1 MRRRHA
7 LRTGIKPR
15 KLIDF
20 ERMSEAEQK
29 KRSVY
34 AERSSQKRH
43 EHNIARSPEAR
54 DPIAPYL
61 FSQTF
66 AGTEYLCPKFHGF
79 LNRYLKLTQDG
90 KDCRSPCAEEGG
102 FEVVAK
108 INIPFDTILCYVV
121 GKVDIIPI
129 AEDVPASHAPHYVY
143 GTLHVDTTDCPY
155 DSGYWTFNRTHKDD
169 PH

>member
-1 MRRRHA
+1 
-7 LRTGIKPR
+7 
-15 KLIDF
+15 
-20 ERMSEAEQK
+20 MSEAEQK

-43 EHNIARSPEAR
+43 EHSIARSPEAR
-54 DPIAPYL
+54 DPIVPYL

-66 AGTEYLCPKFHGF
+66 AGTEYLCPKLETEFYKFHGF

-102 FEVVAK
+102 FQVVAK

-121 GKVDIIPI
+121 GKVNIIPV
-129 AEDVPASHAPHYVY
+129 AENVPASHARHYVH
-143 GTLHVDTTDCPY
+143 GTMDVPGTGLKTNIC
-155 DSGYWTFNRTHKDD
+155 R
-169 PH
+169 